1 MGNDTA
7 LGDDD
12 VTEELSES
20 ENRISQS
27 TTKDVKAPTP
37 RRYGWRVGD
46 DGAQYG
52 ASCYRER
59 RFLQVRGSRRQ
70 GIRGRQRDTLQ

>member
-1 MGNDTA
+1 MGNETDM
-7 LGDDD
+7 GDDE
-12 VTEELSES
+12 VTEEISEF
-20 ENRISQS
+20 ENRISKS
-27 TTKDVKAPTP
+27 KTKEVKEGNYSS
-37 RRYGWRVGD
+37 YGWRVGD